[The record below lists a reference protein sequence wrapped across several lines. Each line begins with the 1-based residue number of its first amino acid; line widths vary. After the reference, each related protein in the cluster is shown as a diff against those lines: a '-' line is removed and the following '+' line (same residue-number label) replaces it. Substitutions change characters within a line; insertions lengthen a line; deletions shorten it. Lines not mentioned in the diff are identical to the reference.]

1 MKITSL
7 FAIII
12 TVLLAIVVIT
22 FILRTT
28 KKIEKRGYYT
38 FVIKLSNFLLI
49 LIGSLYIFSPSFTS
63 FYLGDEQKRNIE
75 LHLPQIDSS
84 MQLVIFD
91 RFLIKYESIATDPI
105 RHDTKSIHR
114 DLFGYDRIEDVFV
127 NEKLNV
133 KMKVEFTFPNIVR
146 HSKRINTISWRKS
159 DNNYIDNQITT
170 QELDSIL
177 KAWGLQDRTYNT
189 LWK

>member
-1 MKITSL
+1 MKTTSL
-7 FAIII
+7 FAIIVA
-12 TVLLAIVVIT
+12 VLLAIIVIT
-22 FILRTT
+22 VVLRST
-28 KKIEKRGYYT
+28 KKIENRRCYN

-49 LIGSLYIFSPSFTS
+49 MIGCLYILSPSNIS

-91 RFLIKYESIATDPI
+91 RYLIKYESIAKDPI
-105 RHDTKSIHR
+105 RHEIKTIYR

-133 KMKVEFTFPNIVR
+133 KMKVEFTFPNIFQ
-146 HSKRINTISWRKS
+146 HSKRINTISWRKC
-159 DNNYIDNQITT
+159 DNKYIDNEITT

-177 KAWGLQDRTYNT
+177 KSWGLQDRTYNT
-189 LWK
+189 IWK